1 MPGTREPFEHPRDT
15 HGAER
20 RPPELVTAVHQQDIV
35 EVVVHAQSGHLAPG
49 VRRDA
54 IDTLLDAPAAAGKER
69 LSATIPLG
77 DAESLLELTAR
88 CDEITV
94 RAAGV
99 SAIVDG
105 RLHLQDPAD
114 GAT

>member
-1 MPGTREPFEHPRDT
+1 MSGTQEPSEHTRDS
-15 HGAER
+15 HGAGD
-20 RPPELVTAVHQQDIV
+20 PQPELVTAVHQHDDTV
-35 EVVVHAQSGHLAPG
+35 EVVVHARAGHLAPG

-54 IDTLLDAPAAAGKER
+54 IDTLLDAPDAAGKER
-69 LSATIPLG
+69 VSATIPLG

-94 RAAGV
+94 RAAGA

-105 RLHLQDPAD
+105 RLHPRDPP
-114 GAT
+114 TE

>member
-1 MPGTREPFEHPRDT
+1 MPGTQEPFEPIHDSDRA
-15 HGAER
+15 GYV
-20 RPPELVTAVHQQDIV
+20 PPELVTAVHQQGTV
-35 EVVVHAQSGHLAPG
+35 EVVVHAHAGHLAPG
-49 VRRDA
+49 LRRELIDA
-54 IDTLLDAPAAAGKER
+54 LLDSPDAAGSER

-99 SAIVDG
+99 SAIVEG
-105 RLHLQDPAD
+105 RLHPWDPARD
-114 GAT
+114 RT